1 MKLKRGDIVFY
12 ARILPYVNV
21 YEVCELIIRSI
32 QETYFVGVDKRDK
45 RAYLFGYSALDKNV
59 FKHRKDALET
69 VIVAEENKPK
79 VSEETYYEEY

>member
-59 FKHRKDALET
+59 LSIEKM
-69 VIVAEENKPK
+69 P
-79 VSEETYYEEY
+79 